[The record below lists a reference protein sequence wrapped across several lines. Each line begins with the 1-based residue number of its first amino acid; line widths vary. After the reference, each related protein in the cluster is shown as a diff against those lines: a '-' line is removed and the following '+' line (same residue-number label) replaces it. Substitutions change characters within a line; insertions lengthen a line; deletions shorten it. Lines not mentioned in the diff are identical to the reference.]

1 MNLIENEQNS
11 LRFAVKNTQDT
22 EPPPPVLGSGIGT
35 IAKKVGGKIAV
46 KCLSKKSATQI
57 KRIVT
62 TTIDV
67 AGKDRNMIKNL
78 SWAVSQGAYKKL
90 GETLLGKAI
99 PQAFNSFAVGVSGY
113 GTMGALYGFR

>member
-1 MNLIENEQNS
+1 M
-11 LRFAVKNTQDT
+11 
-22 EPPPPVLGSGIGT
+22 GIPIG
-35 IAKKVGGKIAV
+35 ISEDYDDAM
-46 KCLSKKSATQI
+46 
-57 KRIVT
+57 
-62 TTIDV
+62 
-67 AGKDRNMIKNL
+67 KDRNMIKNL